1 MPKSYS
7 SCLYQKDSSI
17 EIAEEKK
24 NKILCFMFHPERFN
38 GSQTLIDKKIKI
50 FFNLK

>member
-1 MPKSYS
+1 MPKNYS

-38 GSQTLIDKKIKI
+38 KSQILIDKKNQI
-50 FFNLK
+50 FLT